1 MPTARPISIITGERM
16 EKIEWGPNWE
26 EMLGTEFAKR
36 SKDQNFAGVEKE
48 IYGRYENTFLMY
60 LPRICEHCLNPSC
73 LAVRSEEHTSE
84 LLSLMRISYA
94 VFCLKKK
101 KQKFDCQQRTKAP
114 ILQTK

>member
-48 IYGRYENTFLMY
+48 IYGQYENTFLMY

-73 LAVRSEEHTSE
+73 LAVCTSGAIYKRAEAGIRSEERRVGEVGVST
-84 LLSLMRISYA
+84 
-94 VFCLKKK
+94 V
-101 KQKFDCQQRTKAP
+101 RT
-114 ILQTK
+114 LGGT